1 VTRPMELAVCLG
13 CNAAF
18 FPARLICPRC
28 GAARWA
34 QVGADVG
41 VVEEL
46 TTVRRAVGDA
56 REHPPILATVRLL
69 GGQRVIAGLPRP
81 LAAGSHVALW
91 MVDDAVHADALPG
104 QGVSRTSSLT

>member
-1 VTRPMELAVCLG
+1 MELTLCLG

-34 QVGADVG
+34 QVDAGVG
-41 VVEEL
+41 VVEDV
-46 TTVRRAVGDA
+46 TMVRRAVGDA
-56 REHPPILATVRLL
+56 REHPPTLATVRLP

-81 LAAGSHVALW
+81 LASGSQVALW
-91 MVDDAVHADALPG
+91 LVDDAVHADALPG
-104 QGVSRTSSLT
+104 HGIAAGRG